1 MQPTRWQR
9 CRTKDTVGYPSAW
22 ARHPEQ
28 CILIDAI
35 FLDIIVINIF
45 MILHMIII
53 TGFIIWGVTTWSF
66 TRSTSPPPSW
76 SSLSSTQATSRPP
89 LWSSWSSTQGTSR
102 LPHRPH
108 RAALEHRSSP
118 RWVGWSG
125 CFAFGISILYISGFI
140 ASDIATFCHI
150 AISVEKKATRC
161 VSWIC
166 PESSQRSWGTVGPLN
181 LWRW

>member
-28 CILIDAI
+28 CILIDAN
-35 FLDIIVINIF
+35 FLDIIVIKIF
-45 MILHMIII
+45 MIFLMIII
-53 TGFIIWGVTTWSF
+53 TSFIIWGVTTWSF

-76 SSLSSTQATSRPP
+76 SSLSSTQASSRPP
-89 LWSSWSSTQGTSR
+89 
-102 LPHRPH
+102 HHPH
-108 RAALEHRSSP
+108 RATLEHRSSP